1 MRKQLLSELN
11 RVREIMGLE
20 VLLEQEDFADVD
32 QSDMEADME
41 KAGHKVTSEPGEF
54 KDYGDGE
61 PYELFMAKANT
72 LSKAIFQSGDY
83 SVLDSKNLY
92 YKYRR
97 LNPYGEGGY
106 VRKNIEVDGKTLAEA
121 LKQERKWDLQRSMN
135 YLKKERWFKPG
146 IQRNETQLK
155 EWKEKFGDMV
165 KKNNEI
171 APDPYASGKEHK
183 LYKKYK
189 KNPRYY
195 IDKKQYKKYTEER
208 VADLGVE
215 DLFDKDEFMKKLKKV
230 ELKYQN
236 SLKKKLFTKKY
247 QLSKEGGKSSQGWE
261 KNPEYNPEGA
271 KEDKAITKAKETV
284 EGINFSPTDRYMVM
298 EKIGEYV
305 AKEYDGNYKAAMS
318 DKVWKRK
325 GTKLTGSGWVK
336 RGVKQ
341 ITLGTKNIKTK
352 TWTPE
357 VVEIDNVGT
366 QLSYLITD
374 ANGQLFL
381 NNLWAA
387 SPFFNGML
395 DTMVENIK
403 INQKNV
409 SERFGGVPVKMTIA
423 TEICEGGGT
432 ETPNCDVKVPYP
444 YTISSSCSRVP
455 NCVDDQGMRLKS
467 CGEGKDKSNPSHKLV
482 DGGSTKPAITFRQL
496 SQNRAN
502 SAKELVAQKLGA
514 IGISMTE
521 PTINWQGDN
530 QDGTSGPDWNQ
541 GDAVESEAYKEARF
555 VEIQIAIM
563 YEADVP
569 VPEPPTPITYKV
581 GDFKVKLV
589 QDYEEWDPWWII
601 PPLKWPDWAKFKKVY
616 KNPRRRN
623 ITSAMTIKCP
633 NFVKKGP
640 SGSEGMWSDI
650 SLKENINLVGKSNSG
665 INIYEFNYKDK
676 KFGSGRYRGVMAQE
690 VPQAS
695 LMGDEGYLM
704 VDYSKIDVSFEE
716 A

>member
-1 MRKQLLSELN
+1 MGKILITEKQLQ
-11 RVREIMGLE
+11 
-20 VLLEQEDFADVD
+20 VLTSLVLREQEDFADVD

-41 KAGHKVTSEPGEF
+41 KAGHKVTSEEGEF
-54 KDYGDGE
+54 KDYDDGE
-61 PYELFMAKANT
+61 PYALFMAKANT

-83 SVLDSKNLY
+83 TALDSKNLY

-106 VRKNIEVDGKTLAEA
+106 VRKNVKVGKWTLE
-121 LKQERKWDLQRSMN
+121 QW
-135 YLKKERWFKPG
+135 LKKQKKWNIDARMSAAKDDKWFKPG
-146 IQRNETQLK
+146 RQLGDVELE
-155 EWKEKFGDMV
+155 EWKEKYGDMV
-165 KKNNEI
+165 KKYI
-171 APDPYASGKEHK
+171 GPPPDPYASGKAHK

-195 IDKKQYKKYTEER
+195 LDKKAYKKYVEEFFSNKG
-208 VADLGVE
+208 L
-215 DLFDKDEFMKKLKKV
+215 DELYQGDTASVFEKKLKKI

-247 QLSKEGGKSSQGWE
+247 QLSQEGGKSSQGWE

-271 KEDKAITKAKETV
+271 KEDKAITKAKKTV
-284 EGINFSPTDRYMVM
+284 EGINFSPTDRYVVM

-305 AKEYDGNYKAAMS
+305 QDKYDGNYEAAMS
-318 DKVWKRK
+318 DDVWKRK
-325 GTKLTGSGWVK
+325 GSKLIGSGWIK
-336 RGVKQ
+336 RGVKE
-341 ITLGTKNIKTK
+341 ITLGTKNIQTK
-352 TWTPE
+352 IWTPE

-366 QLSYLITD
+366 QISYLTTD
-374 ANGQLFL
+374 ADGQLFL
-381 NNLWAA
+381 NNLWTA
-387 SPFFNGML
+387 SPFFKTRL
-395 DTMVENIK
+395 DVMVENIK
-403 INQKNV
+403 INQQNV
-409 SERFGGVPVKMTIA
+409 SERFGGVPVTMSIA

-444 YTISSSCSRVP
+444 YTISSSCSQVP
-455 NCVDDQGMRLKS
+455 NGVNDE
-467 CGEGKDKSNPSHKLV
+467 GEKLIGH
-482 DGGSTKPAITFRQL
+482 GGTVPVTERISFEQL
-496 SQNRAN
+496 SKNRAN

-530 QDGTSGPDWNQ
+530 LDGTSGPAYTQ
-541 GDAVESEAYKEARF
+541 GGAVESEAYKEARF

-563 YEADVP
+563 YVAEVDIPDPPKP
-569 VPEPPTPITYKV
+569 VTYKV
-581 GDFKVKLV
+581 GDFKVKLA
-589 QDYEEWDPWWII
+589 QDVESWDPWWRL
-601 PPLKWPDWAKFKKVY
+601 PPLRWPDWARFKTVPR
-616 KNPRRRN
+616 NPRRRN
-623 ITSAMTIKCP
+623 IPTWMTIKCP
-633 NFVKKGP
+633 TNLGVSGPKGN
-640 SGSEGMWSDI
+640 SMGSDI

-695 LMGDEGYLM
+695 LMSDEGYLM

-716 A
+716 V

>member
-1 MRKQLLSELN
+1 MAKILVTERQ
-11 RVREIMGLE
+11 LE
-20 VLLEQEDFADVD
+20 VLTSLVLREQEEFADVD

-41 KAGHKVTSEPGEF
+41 KAGHKVTSEEGEF
-54 KDYGDGE
+54 KDYDGGE
-61 PYELFMAKANT
+61 PYALFMAKANT

-83 SVLDSKNLY
+83 TALDSKNLY

-97 LNPYGEGGY
+97 PNPYGEGGY
-106 VRKNIEVDGKTLAEA
+106 IRNQIVVDGNTLAQA
-121 LKQERKWDLQRSMN
+121 LKKERKWALQRSMN

-146 IQRNETQLK
+146 IQRNEAQLK
-155 EWKEKFGDMV
+155 EWKEEFGDMV
-165 KKNNEI
+165 KKNNET
-171 APDPYASGKEHK
+171 APDPYASGKEVK

-208 VADLGVE
+208 VANLGVE
-215 DLFDKDEFMKKLKKV
+215 DLYDKDAFMKKLKKM

-247 QLSKEGGKSSQGWE
+247 QLSQDGGKSSQGWE

-271 KEDKAITKAKETV
+271 KEDKAITKAKKTV

-305 AKEYDGNYKAAMS
+305 QDKFDGNYEAAMS
-318 DKVWKRK
+318 DDVWKRK
-325 GTKLTGSGWVK
+325 GSKLIGSGWIK
-336 RGVKQ
+336 RGVKE
-341 ITLGTKNIKTK
+341 IALGTKNIQTK

-366 QLSYLITD
+366 QVSYLNTD
-374 ANGQLFL
+374 ADGQLFL
-381 NNLWAA
+381 NNLWTA
-387 SPFFNGML
+387 SPFFKGRL

-403 INQKNV
+403 INQQNV
-409 SERFGGVPVKMTIA
+409 SERFGGVKVKMSIA
-423 TEICEGGGT
+423 TEICEGGGS

-444 YTISSSCSRVP
+444 YTISSSCSQVP
-455 NCVDDQGMRLKS
+455 NGVNDE
-467 CGEGKDKSNPSHKLV
+467 GEKLEGH
-482 DGGSTKPAITFRQL
+482 GGTVPVEERISFQQL

-521 PTINWQGDN
+521 PIINWQGDN
-530 QDGTSGPDWNQ
+530 GDGTSGPAYTQ
-541 GDAVESEAYKEARF
+541 GGAVESEAYKKARY

-569 VPEPPTPITYKV
+569 VPEPPKPVTYKV

-589 QDYEEWDPWWII
+589 QDVESWDPWWRI
-601 PPLKWPDWAKFKKVY
+601 PPLRWPDWARFKKVY
-616 KNPRRRN
+616 RNPRRRN
-623 ITSAMTIKCP
+623 IPTWLTIKCP
-633 NFVKKGP
+633 DNLGVSGPKGNIM
-640 SGSEGMWSDI
+640 GSDI
-650 SLKENINLVGKSNSG
+650 SLKENINIVGKSNSG

-695 LMGDEGYLM
+695 LMSDEGYLM

-716 A
+716 V